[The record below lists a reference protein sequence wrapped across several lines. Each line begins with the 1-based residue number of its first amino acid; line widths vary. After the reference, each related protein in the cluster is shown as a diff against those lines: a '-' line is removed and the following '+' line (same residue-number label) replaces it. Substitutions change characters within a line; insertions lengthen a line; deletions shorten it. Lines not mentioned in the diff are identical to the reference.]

1 MIIQKEFKNSEGK
14 NSSPKILIIDDEAP
28 VAGVL
33 SRKLKEHGFQVWNA
47 YNVGEALFWAEEEQ
61 FDVILV
67 DLILPGVSGYSI
79 INYLKE
85 KTHSSIFAMTG
96 YATENT
102 IRDVELLGA
111 QGLLIKPFDM
121 GDFIQRIII
130 SSSPRIKNF
139 LA

>member
-1 MIIQKEFKNSEGK
+1 MAIQKEFKDLGQENRSL
-14 NSSPKILIIDDEAP
+14 KILVIDDEAP

-47 YNVGEALFWAEEEQ
+47 YNMEEALFWATEEH

-67 DLILPGVSGYSI
+67 DLILPGVSGYSV
-79 INYLKE
+79 INYLRD

-111 QGLLIKPFDM
+111 QGLLSKPFDM
-121 GDFIQRIII
+121 EALIPRII
-130 SSSPRIKNF
+130 SSVS
-139 LA
+139 LST